1 MSVGIPTNKIKMEIY
16 MKKYFEIL
24 LQCPLFQGIKIK
36 DINTMIH
43 CLNGKTIDVTK
54 GNPIFLE
61 GDPVQFIGVVLSG
74 TVQVIR
80 EDYYGNRS
88 VIAVLQSS
96 ELFAEVFPCAGIKNM
111 PVSVIALTDTEVL
124 LLDSRHIFE
133 SCSKSC
139 HFHNLLIKNLLQ
151 GMAQNNLA
159 LTRKIRYMS
168 KKTTQEKLMAYLS
181 DQAKQQG
188 SREFVIPHNRQSLAD
203 YLGVERSAM
212 SAEISKLKKS
222 GLIDTRGA
230 WFYLR

>member
-1 MSVGIPTNKIKMEIY
+1 MDNF
-16 MKKYFEIL
+16 FEIL
-24 LQCPLFQGIKIK
+24 SHCPLFNGIATSDLTGMLK
-36 DINTMIH
+36 
-43 CLNGKTIDVTK
+43 CLNAKSVEFSK
-54 GNPIFLE
+54 GDSIFLE
-61 GDPVQFIGVVLSG
+61 GDPALFVGVVLDG
-74 TVQVIR
+74 AIQILQ
-80 EDYYGNRS
+80 EDYYGNRN

-111 PVSVIALTDTEVL
+111 PVSVIALTDTEIL
-124 LLDSRHIFE
+124 LLDSRRIFE

-168 KKTTQEKLMAYLS
+168 KKTTQEKLMTYLS

-222 GLIDTRGA
+222 GQIDTHGS
-230 WFYLR
+230 WFCLK